1 MPKEL
6 LSKTYDKALNAKL
19 SEGFWIAN
27 TGIYLMIVQARANA
41 WWQNLLSFLKHYFP
55 DDELKVSLDIPEK
68 TLFWNG
74 NDLKGLTQLGI
85 IISKL
90 SSGNHTILLE
100 PKNTPRLE
108 SVQIFGLTENELNLK
123 TILGRKI
130 EDGNRR
136 PWLKI
141 LFNRVILKQ
150 LGIKASCQSG
160 KFYGITDRDDDDLQ
174 VIIDR
179 EVIRNDEP
187 KSHQN
192 WYWCGRTLK
201 GGSKSIELQ
210 PENSNEITA
219 ISLLADRSPN
229 IESFT
234 VTLEKKLIQTTQE
247 MKDKI
252 VSEAKKYG
260 YDPEILL
267 RLAERESNFD
277 PLVTSPNGEDKGIF
291 QLNEITLLE
300 IKRISNREID
310 PFDAED
316 NIEGGLIYFDY
327 LYKRY
332 KDGPDA
338 LKTTLAAWNIG
349 PTYVD
354 NNYPLD
360 FNKVYPSTKQLIDF
374 VLKQKEIN

>member
-1 MPKEL
+1 MMPKEV
-6 LSKTYDKALNAKL
+6 LSKTYNKTLGSTL
-19 SEGFWIAN
+19 SEEFWISN
-27 TGIYLMIVQARANA
+27 TGIYLIKIQAKAMA
-41 WWQNLLSFLKHYFP
+41 WWQNLPSFFKHYFS
-55 DDELKVSLDIPEK
+55 DDELRVSVDLTENK
-68 TLFWNG
+68 LFWNG
-74 NDLKGLTQLGI
+74 NDLKGLEKTGI

-90 SSGNHTILLE
+90 SSGNHQLLIE
-100 PKNTPRLE
+100 PKNTPALE
-108 SVQIFGLTENELNLK
+108 SIQILGLTEKELNLT
-123 TILGRKI
+123 TILEPSI
-130 EDGNRR
+130 ADGNRR
-136 PWLKI
+136 PWLEI

-150 LGIKASCQSG
+150 FGIKAFSESG

-174 VIIDR
+174 IIIDNQI
-179 EVIRNDEP
+179 IRNTEP

-192 WYWCGRTLK
+192 WYWCGRSLK
-201 GGSKSIELQ
+201 GGSKSIERR
-210 PENSNEITA
+210 PENGREVKSIQ
-219 ISLLADRSPN
+219 LLADRSPR

-234 VTLEKKLIQTTQE
+234 VILEEKLIKTIQE
-247 MKDKI
+247 IKDKI
-252 VSEAKKYG
+252 VLEAKKYG

-291 QLNEITLLE
+291 QLNESTLLE
-300 IKRISNREID
+300 IKRISNREIN

-327 LYKRY
+327 LYKKY
-332 KDGPDA
+332 KDGPAA

-360 FNKVYPSTKQLIDF
+360 FNKIYPSTKQLIDF
-374 VLKQKEIN
+374 VLKQK